1 MWDAAAMST
10 LGSTTG
16 DGDALPGPVAVIAGG
31 LSHERDVSLASGRNL
46 VRELRAVGV
55 EAAAYDFDRQLLHQ
69 LEQDKVVAAV
79 PALHG
84 QFGEDGEIQTLL
96 DLIGM
101 PFVGS
106 DSHACRVAFD
116 KGTARELLRRQGIPV
131 PESVGLSAQTFRDIG
146 ASALMEHVMHRLGE
160 RVVVKPT
167 RCGSALGVTGV
178 DGMDALPSALV
189 RSYAYCEDALI
200 ERFYDGIDV
209 SVVCVEDEQGVRALT
224 PVSVQ
229 YEKGHEFDFSA
240 RYTAEFVGLARPDL
254 PEQLIEDL
262 GRAACRAHEVL
273 GLSDVSRSDFIVSAD
288 GTYVVLET
296 AITPGTTETSVMP
309 FACTLSGT
317 SLGQVTLDLLRRKL
331 G

>member
-1 MWDAAAMST
+1 MST
-10 LGSTTG
+10 QAGTEELS
-16 DGDALPGPVAVIAGG
+16 GPVAVIAGG

-84 QFGEDGEIQTLL
+84 SFGEDGEIQTLL
-96 DLIGM
+96 ELIGM
-101 PFVGS
+101 PYVGS
-106 DSHACRVAFD
+106 AAHACRVAFD
-116 KGTARELLRRQGIPV
+116 KGTSRELLSRAGIPV

-146 ASALMEHVMHRLGE
+146 ANALMEHVMHRLGE

-167 RCGSALGVTGV
+167 RGGSALGVTGV
-178 DGMDALPSALV
+178 DGMGALPSALV
-189 RSYAYCEDALI
+189 RAYAYCEDALV
-200 ERFYDGIDV
+200 ERFHDGIDV
-209 SVVCVEDEQGVRALT
+209 SVVCVGRGEALHALT

-254 PEQLIEDL
+254 PEDLIEDL
-262 GRAACRAHEVL
+262 GRTAVEAHRVL
-273 GLSDVSRSDFIVSAD
+273 GLCDVSRSDFIVSPD
-288 GTYVVLET
+288 GSYVVLET

-317 SLGQVTLDLLRRKL
+317 SLGQVTLDLVRGVLA
-331 G
+331 

>member
-1 MWDAAAMST
+1 MST
-10 LGSTTG
+10 LGSTEE
-16 DGDALPGPVAVIAGG
+16 LPGPVAVIAGG

-69 LEQDKVVAAV
+69 LEQDQVVAAV

-96 DLIGM
+96 DLIGL

-106 DSHACRVAFD
+106 RSHACRVAFD
-116 KGTARELLRRQGIPV
+116 KGTARELLRREGIPV

-167 RCGSALGVTGV
+167 RGGSALGVTGV
-178 DGMDALPSALV
+178 DGMGALPSALV
-189 RSYAYCEDALI
+189 RSYAYCDDALI

-209 SVVCVEDEQGVRALT
+209 SVVCIEDGGPEDGPRALT

-254 PEQLIEDL
+254 PEELIEDL
-262 GRAACRAHEVL
+262 GRTAVEAHRML

-288 GTYVVLET
+288 GSYVVLET

-317 SLGQVTLDLLRRKL
+317 SLGQVTLDLVRRQLR
-331 G
+331 